1 MKLLTAIL
9 FICFATL
16 PLGAQT
22 PATTTFRIISQCDSA
37 AIVTAP
43 LLQQDYVNDTRYL
56 TEGENSLK
64 LPVDKAFAA
73 IAVIT
78 PDGVTETPVMLSAS
92 QRLVIGPSDLIEGS
106 AMHPRN
112 ITAMMAVA
120 MNFDSI
126 ADIAPPEAYAD
137 WRAYLAAELDSLLPR
152 RLNEAFRGLAMPAA
166 DSIFVANDL
175 KRRYFGGRMLTY
187 VSDAERFYA
196 MRVDNPPRDFYRFLN
211 QLDYSGCLLTPL
223 SWGLYSFCER
233 ILTAPALALPPIGE
247 SSVEQWQT
255 NVASRLEGVIDSPSP
270 TLLDLLAASA
280 YLREM
285 QLSDAP
291 LTTAQTAAIAA
302 LPSGLASIVS
312 DKSREIDRRRNTH
325 GTLLDLRNNT
335 HVDLDSIIRCS
346 SGRPVV
352 VDFWNT
358 WCAPCIEARRAIE
371 EIIPDSL
378 DVITVAD
385 ASSDPSLWRE
395 TTHHSRGTHI
405 LLSEAAAES
414 VYGRNSIVMFPT
426 LLLFDADRRPAGRMD
441 GWHGSEA
448 LKNFV
453 ILPDKPTPAPQ

>member
-22 PATTTFRIISQCDSA
+22 PATTAFRIISQCDSA

-78 PDGVTETPVMLSAS
+78 PD
-92 QRLVIGPSDLIEGS
+92 
-106 AMHPRN
+106 
-112 ITAMMAVA
+112 
-120 MNFDSI
+120 
-126 ADIAPPEAYAD
+126 
-137 WRAYLAAELDSLLPR
+137 
-152 RLNEAFRGLAMPAA
+152 
-166 DSIFVANDL
+166 
-175 KRRYFGGRMLTY
+175 
-187 VSDAERFYA
+187 
-196 MRVDNPPRDFYRFLN
+196 
-211 QLDYSGCLLTPL
+211 
-223 SWGLYSFCER
+223 SF
-233 ILTAPALALPPIGE
+233 
-247 SSVEQWQT
+247 
-255 NVASRLEGVIDSPSP
+255 
-270 TLLDLLAASA
+270 
-280 YLREM
+280 
-285 QLSDAP
+285 
-291 LTTAQTAAIAA
+291 
-302 LPSGLASIVS
+302 
-312 DKSREIDRRRNTH
+312 
-325 GTLLDLRNNT
+325 
-335 HVDLDSIIRCS
+335 
-346 SGRPVV
+346 
-352 VDFWNT
+352 
-358 WCAPCIEARRAIE
+358 
-371 EIIPDSL
+371 

-414 VYGRNSIVMFPT
+414 VYGRNSIVVFPT
-426 LLLFDADRRPAGRMD
+426 LLLFDADGRPAGRMD